1 MVFRDEGEKMITEN
15 NKSEVAQFR
24 HQQALEEEAA
34 QRGLNGFAIVARHE
48 SITARMEIGA
58 ERLLKLIEEGKHE
71 EAQAMMNT
79 PTWGVE
85 TLADLP
91 DPSTRSTLVDFL
103 QRTLDHTEE
112 TTLLIERIQEMW
124 QTMSLLGERFGL
136 DEARKMIDAPEM
148 MP

>member
-24 HQQALEEEAA
+24 HHQALQEEAA

-48 SITARMEIGA
+48 SITRRMEIGA
-58 ERLLKLIEEGKHE
+58 QRLLKLIEDGRHE
-71 EAQAMMNT
+71 EAQAMMNRPEWGLQTLEGLPDT
-79 PTWGVE
+79 PT
-85 TLADLP
+85 
-91 DPSTRSTLVDFL
+91 RSILIDFL
-103 QRTLDHTEE
+103 RRALDHTEE
-112 TTLLIERIQEMW
+112 TTILIERIQEMW

-136 DEARKMIDAPEM
+136 DVARKMIDTPEM